1 MNTVARDFDVLRE
14 HIRSTHVHDNI
25 RDRDTHLWPGEGNID
40 WKEAIEL
47 LQSAPQSP
55 ALLMEIEGIEGQD
68 VAGKMAESYQRLE
81 GVRV

>member
-1 MNTVARDFDVLRE
+1 
-14 HIRSTHVHDNI
+14 
-25 RDRDTHLWPGEGNID
+25 LWPGEGNID

-47 LQSAPQSP
+47 LHSAPQSP